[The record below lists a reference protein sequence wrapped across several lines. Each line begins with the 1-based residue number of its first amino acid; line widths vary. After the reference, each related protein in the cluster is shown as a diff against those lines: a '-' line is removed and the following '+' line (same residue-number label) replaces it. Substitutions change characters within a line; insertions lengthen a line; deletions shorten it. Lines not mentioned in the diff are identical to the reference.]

1 MADHLPRN
9 SSSVQDFEVIAGRNI
24 LDKLRDGNLNT
35 ETASRKRRKISVKY
49 HNEDIEEC
57 YHKVRILSN
66 NPTVTDLEYSLDETQ
81 VELEEDIIR
90 LEDTKKNLQ
99 QFIESEKQRGNEV
112 LFRVIQSKNEDMI
125 RHSQEKNEESA
136 RKDEIIRR
144 LEGENNRNKEENN
157 RMEDIIRRLEEE
169 NNRNKEENNGNKEE
183 NNRSKEII
191 RRLIEENNRKEEIIR
206 RFED

>member
-1 MADHLPRN
+1 N
-9 SSSVQDFEVIAGRNI
+9 
-24 LDKLRDGNLNT
+24 GNLNL

-49 HNEDIEEC
+49 HDEDIEEC

-66 NPTVTDLEYSLDETQ
+66 NPTVTDLENSLDETQ
-81 VELEEDIIR
+81 GTPRKKKFVELEEDIIR

-99 QFIESEKQRGNEV
+99 QVIESEKQHGNEV

-125 RHSQEKNEESA
+125 RYSQEK
-136 RKDEIIRR
+136 DEINRR
-144 LEGENNRNKEENN
+144 LQGENNRNKEEIN
-157 RMEDIIRRLEEE
+157 R
-169 NNRNKEENNGNKEE
+169 KE
-183 NNRSKEII
+183 EII

>member
-1 MADHLPRN
+1 N
-9 SSSVQDFEVIAGRNI
+9 
-24 LDKLRDGNLNT
+24 GNLNL

-49 HNEDIEEC
+49 HDEDIEEC

-66 NPTVTDLEYSLDETQ
+66 NPTVTDLENSLDETQ

-99 QFIESEKQRGNEV
+99 QVIESEKQHGNEV

-125 RHSQEKNEESA
+125 RYSQEK
-136 RKDEIIRR
+136 DEINRR
-144 LEGENNRNKEENN
+144 LQGENNRNKEEIN
-157 RMEDIIRRLEEE
+157 R
-169 NNRNKEENNGNKEE
+169 KE
-183 NNRSKEII
+183 EII

>member
-1 MADHLPRN
+1 MADNFPR
-9 SSSVQDFEVIAGRNI
+9 SSTTAEEFEVIEGRNI
-24 LDKLRDGNLNT
+24 LETLRDGNLNLV
-35 ETASRKRRKISVKY
+35 TASRKRRKISVKY

-57 YHKVRILSN
+57 YHKVRRLSN
-66 NPTVTDLEYSLDETQ
+66 NPTVTDLENSLDETQ

-99 QFIESEKQRGNEV
+99 QVIESEKQHGNEV

-125 RHSQEKNEESA
+125 RYSQEKDEESA
-136 RKDEIIRR
+136 RKDEINRR
-144 LEGENNRNKEENN
+144 LQGENNRNKEEINRNKEENN
-157 RMEDIIRRLEEE
+157 RKAEIIRRLEEE
-169 NNRNKEENNGNKEE
+169 NNRKE
-183 NNRSKEII
+183 EII